1 MLHPLP
7 NLNPS
12 FQIANLEPGL
22 TEIPPKLEIFEPEI
36 GLLTSRTATP
46 AARDRSIPGTLKIIH
61 NKIETLIRRRTKI
74 K

>member
-22 TEIPPKLEIFEPEI
+22 TEIPPKLEIFEPKI

-46 AARDRSIPGTLKIIH
+46 DELELLGSPTDSLRSRPKLRPVKTHG
-61 NKIETLIRRRTKI
+61 N
-74 K
+74 